1 MPLIK
6 PVFRPGVNRENTQYY
21 TEGGWYQ
28 SDKIR
33 FRQGSP
39 EKIGGWTQ
47 YSAATFL
54 GVCRTLWNWI
64 TLAQQ
69 NFVALGTN
77 LKFYVTTGGAY
88 YDITPVRKVS
98 TLTSPFTA
106 VAGSTNITVTATAH
120 GALLGDFVTFSGA
133 TGLGGNITAGVLN
146 QQYQITSVSTNSFT
160 FTATA
165 TANSTDASGS
175 PGGGTVT
182 ATYQINTGPAIQ
194 TPFNGWGAG
203 SWGSGTWGSGG
214 TTNVSL
220 QIWNAYNYG
229 ENLIYGPIG
238 GAIYYWQ
245 PAVNTVSNPG
255 VLLSSLGGSVT
266 VTSASPGLITASG
279 VSLPNNSSIQLNATS
294 MPTGLTAN
302 TTYYVTNSTGT
313 TFNLAATVGGSPINT
328 SSTGTGAYISNLVDV
343 PIYQNALTVSDSSR
357 FVIVF
362 GTNTYQSTV
371 LDPMLIRWSD
381 QANPLVWY
389 PDITNQA
396 GSVRLSHGSQII
408 TTIQT
413 RQEIVVLTDQAIYSL
428 QYVGPPFVWAT
439 QLLGS
444 TISIIGS
451 NAATYANGVVYW
463 MGVDKFYMYDGRLQT
478 LNCDLRRFVFQNLNI
493 QQNQQVYCST
503 VEGFNE
509 VWWFYCTG
517 ENTNPD
523 SYVVYNYIEKIWYYG
538 TLNRTAWL
546 DTTLQSNPIGA
557 SYNASAATGLL
568 LNQENGVDDV
578 SSGTPV
584 AIDAYI
590 QSSEFDIQQGDHFS
604 FVWRMLPDLTFS
616 GSNTSATTPQATMTL
631 YPLQNSGSGTGT
643 GNTDKVTYQ
652 GSSYT
657 VTDKFTGIVYTR
669 IRGRQLIFK
678 MESNQVG
685 TTWQLGAVRFDVRLD
700 GRR

>member
-133 TGLGGNITAGVLN
+133 TGLGGNITSGVLN
-146 QQYQITSVSTNSFT
+146 QQYQITSVATNSFT

-203 SWGSGTWGSGG
+203 SWGSGAWGSGG

-238 GAIYYWQ
+238 AAIYYWQ

-328 SSTGTGAYISNLVDV
+328 SSTGTGVYISNLVDV

-444 TISIIGS
+444 TISIIGP

-568 LNQENGVDDV
+568 LNQESGVDDV